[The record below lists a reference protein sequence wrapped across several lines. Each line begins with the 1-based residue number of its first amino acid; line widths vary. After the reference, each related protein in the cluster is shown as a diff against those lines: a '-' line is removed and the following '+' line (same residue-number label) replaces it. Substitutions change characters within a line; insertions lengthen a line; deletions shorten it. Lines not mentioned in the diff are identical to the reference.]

1 MYIIDFNQI
10 QNILKLLSW
19 HIISET
25 EATDLL
31 NQYRESL
38 GLPPLKYDFSLLP
51 LMKYD

>member
-1 MYIIDFNQI
+1 MEIDFDKI

-19 HIISET
+19 HIISES
-25 EATDLL
+25 EATNLI

-51 LMKYD
+51 LMKFD